1 MRRKGLTSIQDDRG
15 SNDAGVN
22 GLFGQ
27 AGSLIGPFSNE
38 IGKLLGSLED
48 QIGAKVKR
56 GLLDDLLKTKPDAAG
71 LLTGLS
77 SAADVRTV
85 LDSAGLEADEQRVNS
100 LLGELEGKDIDELIE
115 DASSTV

>member
-1 MRRKGLTSIQDDRG
+1 MFVQDDRG

-27 AGSLIGPFSNE
+27 AGSLIGPTSNE

-48 QIGAKVKR
+48 RVGARSKR

-71 LLTGLS
+71 LLTSLS
-77 SAADVRTV
+77 SAADVKTV
-85 LDSAGLEADEQRVNS
+85 LDSAGLEADEERVTS
-100 LLGELEGKDIDELIE
+100 LLGELGGKDIEDLIE